1 MSERTAKSRTI
12 VFWSVPALGLAIGV
26 VYFATAAASGRPAL
40 GAAMFGIMAAF
51 SLAVVLA
58 SRRSETV
65 RGLLDRRDERITGI
79 DLHATAFAGIA
90 VIVALLVGF
99 LVELAKGHSTAPY
112 DWLGAV
118 AGLAYVAAVVVLR
131 MRR

>member
-1 MSERTAKSRTI
+1 MSEQTGKGWAA

-26 VYFATAAASGRPAL
+26 AYLVAASASGRPGL

-51 SLAVVLA
+51 SAAIVLA

-79 DLHATAFAGIA
+79 DVHATAFAGVA
-90 VIVALLVGF
+90 VIFALLIGF
-99 LVELAKGHSTAPY
+99 LVQLARGRSTAPY
-112 DWLGAV
+112 DWLAAV
-118 AGLAYVAAVVVLR
+118 AGLSYIAAVVVLR